1 MKRTITEIYH
11 KAFKRKI
18 LHQCDLKKRIRV
30 QYYDYAK
37 IDLINFKKYYPYLF
51 F

>member
-18 LHQCDLKKRIRV
+18 LHQYDIKKRIRV